1 VKSSGREAHL
11 GRLSQPPSSE
21 TLGVA
26 TVMLDSKRR
35 PASTQAVSRK
45 VEGIEP
51 RNQVNRKD
59 DGVRMHG
66 SRYRH
71 HRLGEGMTAS
81 SGSETMAC
89 VTLGLHGNPGDPDA
103 AFGRTTQC
111 SKRSETESMPNNRT
125 RGGRQTSGRESDRL
139 IVPAKAG
146 NAAGGKEATDGRAE

>member
-1 VKSSGREAHL
+1 MKSGGREAHL

-59 DGVRMHG
+59 DGVRMCGSQHG
-66 SRYRH
+66 H
-71 HRLGEGMTAS
+71 HRKGEVMIAS

-89 VTLGLHGNPGDPDA
+89 VTLRLNGNPGDPSA
-103 AFGRTTQC
+103 A
-111 SKRSETESMPNNRT
+111 SEEQLNALRGERPSSMPHNRAK
-125 RGGRQTSGRESDRL
+125 GGRQNSSRESDRL

>member
-1 VKSSGREAHL
+1 
-11 GRLSQPPSSE
+11 
-21 TLGVA
+21 
-26 TVMLDSKRR
+26 MLDSKRR

-66 SRYRH
+66 SQHRHYRK
-71 HRLGEGMTAS
+71 GEVVTAS

-89 VTLGLHGNPGDPDA
+89 VTTRLHGNPGDPAA
-103 AFGRTTQC
+103 AFGGTTQRN
-111 SKRSETESMPNNRT
+111 KRSETESMPNNRPK
-125 RGGRQTSGRESDRL
+125 GGRQTSGRESDRL
-139 IVPAKAG
+139 IVPMKAG

>member
-1 VKSSGREAHL
+1 
-11 GRLSQPPSSE
+11 
-21 TLGVA
+21 
-26 TVMLDSKRR
+26 MLDSKRR

-51 RNQVNRKD
+51 RKQVNRKD

-66 SRYRH
+66 SPHRH
-71 HRLGEGMTAS
+71 HRLGEGMLAS

-89 VTLGLHGNPGDPDA
+89 VTSRLHGNPGDPAA
-103 AFGRTTQC
+103 AFGETTQR
-111 SKRSETESMPNNRT
+111 SKRRETESMPDNRPK
-125 RGGRQTSGRESDRL
+125 GGRQTSSRESDRL

>member
-1 VKSSGREAHL
+1 MTTDGVRLAILERPGNTVKSSGREAHL

-51 RNQVNRKD
+51 RNQVKRKD

-66 SRYRH
+66 SPHRH
-71 HRLGEGMTAS
+71 HRLGKGMLAS
-81 SGSETMAC
+81 SGSETMA
-89 VTLGLHGNPGDPDA
+89 A
-103 AFGRTTQC
+103 
-111 SKRSETESMPNNRT
+111 
-125 RGGRQTSGRESDRL
+125 
-139 IVPAKAG
+139 
-146 NAAGGKEATDGRAE
+146 